1 MKNISKVLSI
11 LLTLCLLLTVV
22 PFCVSADAKEASV
35 RVDMKGNTS
44 AVITANQSIE
54 SVVLDE
60 SVATVSIKNN
70 LARVS
75 AITDEQ
81 TMVDAVVNTASSS
94 VSVQIPLNYTT
105 FYFNGDTLTV
115 YEGGNDKYEIAGINM
130 ADEEYLVDDTTY
142 KLPVQYDKD
151 GNAVYTNTDTYSI
164 NVAIKKKG
172 GSYVFYGDSTDMSIS
187 VKKEATGK
195 AELILAGLNLSS
207 SFTSPIT
214 VKKDSTTT
222 VDIVNPSGFINT
234 LSDCELNNED
244 LYGAEGTINTTN
256 PEYAESAVIKGKSAA
271 QITICG
277 AGTLNVIS
285 NSKNGI
291 KVAEYG
297 SLTIEDVNLNVTS
310 VDHGISSDNTLTI
323 NSGVINVVSQG
334 DGIRSDPDTVDATL
348 GASAVITI
356 TGGNISIIAGSDG
369 IQANEL
375 ITITGGEFSIKTGDG
390 YNDSDFDS
398 DTESCKGLKASV
410 NSDDTTDTSECTCT
424 LDISGGSFYLNCAD
438 DAVHSDAYINI
449 TGGTF
454 VIFTGDDGV
463 HADTTLDVGTEGSTA
478 KVPVIN
484 VKASYEGLEAGT
496 VNIYHG
502 TIRVTAS
509 DDGINAAG
517 GSDTTDNN
525 TGFNPGGNRP
535 GMGGNQGGT
544 TTTTSAYS
552 INIYGGDI
560 IVNANSDGVDSNGAL
575 NFLGGQIVVWGAT
588 SGDGEPLDHDGTM
601 TINGATLLALGQR
614 GMGNT
619 SSSSGAQKTLTSSTS
634 VKAGQTVNVNYN
646 GSTVLSTPAV
656 KNCSYITFSSPDMIS
671 TSGWS
676 ISTSSNSSSESCQ
689 HTNLVSAKIF
699 ENDVDC
705 TNGASYELVKYCAV
719 CGNEISR
726 TTVTAPEIIEP
737 EEFPTEENTEP
748 TVTPTETPT
757 VIPTEEST
765 VAPTEQQT
773 EAPTVDDEKKGY
785 VIGDANSD
793 GTVSI
798 MDATAIQ
805 QKLANLSITDFD
817 EQAAD
822 VNNDGLNII
831 DATAIQLYLAHY
843 DNPYNIGEF
852 FVTES

>member
-11 LLTLCLLLTVV
+11 LLTLCLLLTVI
-22 PFCVSADAKEASV
+22 PFCVYADANDASV

-60 SVATVSIKNN
+60 SLATVSIKNKV
-70 LARVS
+70 ARVS
-75 AITDEQ
+75 ATTDEQ

-105 FYFNGDTLTV
+105 FYFNNDTLTV
-115 YEGGNDKYEIAGINM
+115 YEGGDDKYEIAGINM
-130 ADEEYLVDDTTY
+130 ADEEYLVGDSTY
-142 KLPVQYDKD
+142 NLPVEYDED
-151 GNAVYTNTDTYSI
+151 GNAVYANTDTYSI

-172 GSYVFYGDSTDMSIS
+172 GSYVFYGNSSDMSIC

-195 AELILAGLNLSS
+195 AELILAGLDLCS
-207 SFTSPIT
+207 SFTAPIT

-222 VDIVNPSGFINT
+222 VDIVNPSGFNNT

-277 AGTLNVIS
+277 EGTLNVIS

-297 SLTIEDVNLNVTS
+297 NLTIKDVNLNVTS
-310 VDHGISSDNTLTI
+310 VDHGISSDNTLAI

-348 GASAVITI
+348 GASAEIMI
-356 TGGNISIIAGSDG
+356 TGGNICIIAGSDG
-369 IQANEL
+369 IQANQQ

-390 YNDSDFDS
+390 YNDSDFNS

-424 LDISGGSFYLNCAD
+424 LNISGGSFYLNCAD

-449 TGGTF
+449 TGGYF
-454 VIFTGDDGV
+454 VIYTGDDGV
-463 HADTTLDVGTEGSTA
+463 HADTTLEVGTEGSTTGL
-478 KVPVIN
+478 PIIN
-484 VKASYEGLEAGT
+484 VKSSYEGLEAGT
-496 VNIYHG
+496 VNIYDG

-517 GSDTTDNN
+517 GSDSTDNN
-525 TGFNPGGNRP
+525 IGFNPGGNRP
-535 GMGGNQGGT
+535 GMGGNHSGT
-544 TTTTSAYS
+544 TTTNAYS

-575 NFLGGQIVVWGAT
+575 NFLGGKIVVWGAT

-619 SSSSGAQKTLTSSTS
+619 SSSSGTQKTLTSSTS
-634 VKAGQTVNVNYN
+634 VRTGQSVNVNYN
-646 GSTVLSTPAV
+646 GSVVLSTAAI
-656 KNCSYITFSSPDMIS
+656 KSCSYIIFSSPDMTS

-699 ENDVDC
+699 ENDADC

-719 CGNEISR
+719 CGEEIS
-726 TTVTAPEIIEP
+726 TTTITAPEVIEP

-748 TVTPTETPT
+748 TIAPTEAPTIAPTETPT
-757 VIPTEEST
+757 VVPTEE
-765 VAPTEQQT
+765 
-773 EAPTVDDEKKGY
+773 PTVDDNKTGY

-805 QKLANLSITDFD
+805 QKLAYLSITTFD

-852 FVTES
+852 LATES